1 MVFLFQLD
9 RAFIKVTKQVPVNKK
24 KSSQDFSLLTDEDL
38 HLFNEGN
45 HFCLYEKL
53 GAHCMKVDGESGV
66 YFAVWAPNAEK
77 VHVIGDFN
85 GWNRRAHPLNPKQQS
100 GIWEGFL
107 SGVKKGDIYKYYIQ
121 SNHHGIKTE
130 KADPFSFYSEVPL
143 KSGSIVWDSSYQWQ
157 DDNWVSKERQRLN
170 SINSAISIY
179 EVHLGSWM
187 RRSNEV
193 GRMLTYR
200 ELALKLA
207 DYVLEMGFTH
217 VEFLPV
223 MEHPFYGSWGY
234 QCTGYFAPTSRH
246 GSPVDFMALV
256 DHLHENGIGVLLD
269 WVPSHFATDNY
280 ALGCFDGTHIYE
292 HADDRQ
298 GFHPDWG
305 SYIFNYG
312 RNEVV
317 SFLIS
322 NALYWL
328 DVFHA
333 DGLRVDAVASM
344 LYLDY
349 SRKQGEWVPNVHGGR
364 ENLEALAFLRKL
376 NETVYKEH
384 PDVHVMAEESTDWPM
399 VSKPTSL
406 GGLGF
411 GMKWDMGW
419 MNDTLDY
426 MQKDPIYRSHHLDR
440 LTFRMIYAYHENF
453 ILPLSHD
460 EVVHGKG
467 SLLGR
472 MPGDDWQKFANLRL
486 LFGYMFTQP
495 GKKLLFMGCEFGQ
508 WSEWNHEKSLDWHL
522 LEHSPHRGVQ
532 LWVKHLNQLYRTERA
547 LYENDF
553 SADGFE
559 WIDCNDSENCILV
572 MLRKGNLPEDSL
584 VIILNFTPVPREG
597 YRLGVPHDGNW
608 KEILNSDSKIFFGSG
623 LENKSSCV
631 ADSIKWHG
639 QPYSVCLT
647 LSPLSVI
654 ILKNE

>member
-1 MVFLFQLD
+1 VFLFQLD

-24 KSSQDFSLLTDEDL
+24 KSSQGFSLLTDEDL

-130 KADPFSFYSEVPL
+130 KADPFSFYSEVPP

-170 SINSAISIY
+170 SLNSAISIY

-384 PDVHVMAEESTDWPM
+384 PDIHVMAEESTDWPM

-553 SADGFE
+553 STDGFE
-559 WIDCNDSENCILV
+559 WIDCNDSENCILI

-631 ADSIKWHG
+631 AESTKWHG

-647 LSPLSVI
+647 LPPLSVI

>member
-1 MVFLFQLD
+1 MFLFQLD

-24 KSSQDFSLLTDEDL
+24 KSSQGFSLLTDEDL

-130 KADPFSFYSEVPL
+130 KADPFSFYSEVPP

-170 SINSAISIY
+170 SLNSAISIY

-384 PDVHVMAEESTDWPM
+384 PDIHVMAEESTDWPM

-559 WIDCNDSENCILV
+559 WIDCNDSENCILI

-631 ADSIKWHG
+631 AESTKWHG

-647 LSPLSVI
+647 LPPLSVI

>member
-1 MVFLFQLD
+1 VFLFQLD

-130 KADPFSFYSEVPL
+130 KADPFSFYSEVPP

-631 ADSIKWHG
+631 AESTKWHG

-647 LSPLSVI
+647 LPPLSVI

>member
-1 MVFLFQLD
+1 MFLFQLD

-631 ADSIKWHG
+631 ADSTKWHG

>member
-1 MVFLFQLD
+1 
-9 RAFIKVTKQVPVNKK
+9 VTKQVPVNKK
-24 KSSQDFSLLTDEDL
+24 KSSQGFSLLTDEDL

-130 KADPFSFYSEVPL
+130 KADPFSFYSEVPP

-170 SINSAISIY
+170 SLNSAISIY

-399 VSKPTSL
+399 VSKPTSM

-522 LEHSPHRGVQ
+522 LEYSPHRGVQ

-553 SADGFE
+553 STDGFE
-559 WIDCNDSENCILV
+559 WIDCNDSKNCILI

-631 ADSIKWHG
+631 ADSTKWHG

>member
-1 MVFLFQLD
+1 VFLFQLD

-24 KSSQDFSLLTDEDL
+24 KSSQGFSLLTDEDL

-130 KADPFSFYSEVPL
+130 KADPFSFYSEVPP

-170 SINSAISIY
+170 SLNSAISIY

-559 WIDCNDSENCILV
+559 WIDCNDSENCILI

-631 ADSIKWHG
+631 ADSTKWHG

-647 LSPLSVI
+647 LPPLSVI

>member
-1 MVFLFQLD
+1 MFLFQLD

-24 KSSQDFSLLTDEDL
+24 KSSQGFSLLTDEDL

-130 KADPFSFYSEVPL
+130 KADPFSFYSEVPP

-170 SINSAISIY
+170 SLNSAISIY

-384 PDVHVMAEESTDWPM
+384 PDIHVMAEESTDWPM

-553 SADGFE
+553 STDGFE
-559 WIDCNDSENCILV
+559 WIDCNDSENCILI

-631 ADSIKWHG
+631 ADSTKWHG

>member
-1 MVFLFQLD
+1 MFLFQLD

-107 SGVKKGDIYKYYIQ
+107 PGVKKGDIYKYYIQ
-121 SNHHGIKTE
+121 SKHHGIKTE
-130 KADPFSFYSEVPL
+130 KADPFSFYSEVSP

-157 DDNWVSKERQRLN
+157 DDNWVSRERQRLN
-170 SINSAISIY
+170 SLNSAISIY

-187 RRSNEV
+187 RRSNEG

-200 ELALKLA
+200 ELAFKLA

-256 DHLHENGIGVLLD
+256 DHLHENGIGVILD

-280 ALGCFDGTHIYE
+280 ALECFDGTHIYE

-298 GFHPDWG
+298 GLHPDWG

-376 NETVYKEH
+376 NETVYKKH
-384 PDVHVMAEESTDWPM
+384 PDVHMMAEESTDWPM
-399 VSKPTSL
+399 VSKPTYQ

-426 MQKDPIYRSHHLDR
+426 MQKDPIYRSHHLDS

-522 LEHSPHRGVQ
+522 LEHSPHKGVQ

-553 SADGFE
+553 SAGGFE

-572 MLRKGNLPEDSL
+572 MLRKGNLPEDNL

-597 YRLGVPHDGNW
+597 YRVGVPHDGNW

-631 ADSIKWHG
+631 AESTKWHG

>member
-1 MVFLFQLD
+1 MFLFQLD

-53 GAHCMKVDGESGV
+53 GAHCMKVDGKSGV

-130 KADPFSFYSEVPL
+130 KADPFSFYSEVPP

-170 SINSAISIY
+170 SLNSAISIY

-246 GSPVDFMALV
+246 GSPVDFTALV

-572 MLRKGNLPEDSL
+572 MLRKGNYQK
-584 VIILNFTPVPREG
+584 IG
-597 YRLGVPHDGNW
+597 YKL
-608 KEILNSDSKIFFGSG
+608 
-623 LENKSSCV
+623 
-631 ADSIKWHG
+631 A
-639 QPYSVCLT
+639 Y
-647 LSPLSVI
+647 
-654 ILKNE
+654 

>member
-24 KSSQDFSLLTDEDL
+24 KSSQGFSLLTDEDL

-130 KADPFSFYSEVPL
+130 KADPFSFYSEVPP
-143 KSGSIVWDSSYQWQ
+143 KPGSIVWDSSYQWQ

-170 SINSAISIY
+170 SLNSAISIY

-384 PDVHVMAEESTDWPM
+384 PDIHVMAEESTDWPM
-399 VSKPTSL
+399 VSKPTSM

-522 LEHSPHRGVQ
+522 LEYSPHRGVQ

-631 ADSIKWHG
+631 ADSTKWHG

>member
-1 MVFLFQLD
+1 MFLFQLD

-24 KSSQDFSLLTDEDL
+24 KSSQGFSLLTDEDL

-130 KADPFSFYSEVPL
+130 KADPFSFYSEVPP

-170 SINSAISIY
+170 SLNSAISIY

-553 SADGFE
+553 STDGFE
-559 WIDCNDSENCILV
+559 WIDCNDSENCILI

-608 KEILNSDSKIFFGSG
+608 KEILNSDSKVFFGSG

-631 ADSIKWHG
+631 AESTKWHG

-647 LSPLSVI
+647 LPPLSVI